1 MMSSRSL
8 QDLRT
13 DMQEEFIRHEIESN
27 RDYLV
32 ALRRHFHS
40 HPELSRHEFETA
52 KRIEQELESF
62 GLSCTR
68 VGETGVYSE
77 IHGDNPEGRTIVLRC
92 DIDALPIEEQTG
104 CEFRSQNKGVMH
116 ACGHDSHTASLLG
129 AAKFLASHTDMFSG
143 TVRLN
148 FQQAEEIG
156 YGARLFVDGGYL
168 DGADRTFGIHVAPEI
183 DAGKVSLTPG
193 PNNASVDW
201 FRITVKGKTAH
212 ISTPQKG
219 VDALFVASQIVVAS
233 QSIPSRLFSPVDS
246 LLIGIGKLDSGTAYN
261 IVSDHAEMEGTI
273 RAMTADSRSRAKEAL
288 ETISKSIAQSYGAE
302 VSFEWKDFTSPL
314 VNDEESSIEAKKVA
328 ARLLGSDN
336 VITNRPISLG
346 GDDFAEYII
355 KVPGVYGYV
364 GSGSSKPETRLPL
377 HNEKVEL
384 DEDCMVVAASL
395 HVAYAINFLNGTIDR
410 S

>member
-1 MMSSRSL
+1 MSSRSL

-116 ACGHDSHTASLLG
+116 ACGHDSHTASRLG

-273 RAMTADSRSRAKEAL
+273 RAMTA